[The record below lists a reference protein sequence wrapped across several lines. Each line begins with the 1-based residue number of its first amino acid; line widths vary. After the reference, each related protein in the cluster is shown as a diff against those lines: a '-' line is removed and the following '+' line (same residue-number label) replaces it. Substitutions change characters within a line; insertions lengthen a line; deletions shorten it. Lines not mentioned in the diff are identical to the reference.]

1 MASVRPANDLK
12 RNELNDDE
20 ITLENSLVSLFT
32 ESWRSLL
39 AVALSAALTFNHFQ
53 DRSFNQPQSN
63 MFEKGGKLDYT
74 DSYESRLEI
83 GVWLGPQ
90 AVYKLYVETEVFNL
104 KEKHHRE
111 GFILYCH

>member
-1 MASVRPANDLK
+1 
-12 RNELNDDE
+12 
-20 ITLENSLVSLFT
+20 
-32 ESWRSLL
+32 
-39 AVALSAALTFNHFQ
+39 
-53 DRSFNQPQSN
+53 

-83 GVWLGPQ
+83 GFWLGPQ
-90 AVYKLYVETEVFNL
+90 AVNKQQQQTVETEVFNL